1 MGVIVEQERET
12 PVEQTVDV
20 LVAGGGPAGL
30 AAAVAAARNG
40 AEVLL
45 VERYGYLGG
54 LGAGGLVIRLYETAR
69 YGYGLSKEVVER
81 LSALGGAELNSP
93 ASGTPQWV
101 DGAQPSGAECWDI
114 DPEVLKYVAD
124 EMVSESGADLLLHS
138 LVIGPVL
145 EGRAVRGVIL
155 DGKSGRQAVLGK
167 VVIDATGDG
176 DIAAASGAPYGVDR
190 HPWGVNIDCR
200 IGNVDVEEAERFR
213 DENPE
218 SYKELMERFDREIG
232 KIRWAKTLHKGVVWG
247 GPPRYRWIVDALN
260 TRDLTQVEVESRRI
274 IVKGL
279 NFLRENV
286 PGFQDSFLLETA
298 NQIGVRET
306 RRITGEYTLTKEDI
320 LEKRRFDD
328 AIAEVQ
334 TLSFDI
340 PYRCLVPKK
349 VEGLL
354 VTGRCISATHDALGA
369 VRNIPPC
376 LITGQAA
383 GTAAA
388 LAVEKNVKPRELSP
402 SLLKETLKSQGVKI
416 RT

>member
-1 MGVIVEQERET
+1 MIVEQERET
-12 PVEQTVDV
+12 SIERTVDV
-20 LVAGGGPAGL
+20 VVAGGGPAGL

-40 AEVLL
+40 VEVLL

-101 DGAQPSGAECWDI
+101 EGAQPSGAECWDI

-124 EMVSESGADLLLHS
+124 EMVSESGVDLLLHS

-145 EGRAVRGVIL
+145 EGGTVRGVVL

-167 VVIDATGDG
+167 IVIDATGDG
-176 DIAAASGAPYGVDR
+176 DVAAASGAPYNVDR
-190 HPWGVNIDCR
+190 HPWGVNLDCR
-200 IGNVDVEEAERFR
+200 IGNVDVEEATHYR

-218 SYKELMERFDREIG
+218 SYGELMERFEREVG

-247 GPPRYRWIVDALN
+247 GPPRYHWVVDALN
-260 TRDLTQVEVESRRI
+260 TRDLTRVEVESRKMI
-274 IVKGL
+274 MDGL
-279 NFLRENV
+279 GFLRENM
-286 PGFQDSFLLETA
+286 PGFQDAFLLETA

-320 LEKRRFDD
+320 LEKRRFND

-354 VTGRCISATHDALGA
+354 VTGRCISATHEALGA

-383 GTAAA
+383 GIAAA
-388 LAVEKNVKPRELSP
+388 LAAEKNMNPRELSI
-402 SLLKETLKSQGVKI
+402 SLLRETLKSQGVKI